1 MNRLNDASLEL
12 ADMGS
17 FHVGGR
23 VVHVSGRE
31 TMQARLSADSTVEHD
46 PNGEFWIE
54 QSYVQYFIP
63 KRQSVPVPVLLVHG
77 GGLTGACWETT
88 PDGRPGWLHLL
99 LREGFPVYVTD
110 IVERGRSGFSV
121 IDGEWPQ
128 QPFIRGAQDV
138 WTSFRFG
145 TFNDFDERRPFEKL
159 RFPIGA
165 FDQLM
170 KQIVPRWTCNTNS
183 QVAALRLILDR
194 IGPAILIGHSQG
206 GGLVTELAEQAPDLA
221 AATVLL
227 EPHGGPDPS
236 DRTIE
241 KAGPRCLV
249 VGDYIDRS
257 PLWMEITPIF
267 RHRFDTYRKKSERSI
282 LIDLPASG
290 VFGNS
295 HMMMME
301 ENNDYIVSQITTW
314 LRNTLG
320 T

>member
-1 MNRLNDASLEL
+1 MPALSDASIDL

-23 VVHVSGRE
+23 VVKVAGRP
-31 TMQARLSADSTVEHD
+31 TIQARLSADSTVEHD

-63 KRQSVPVPVLLVHG
+63 RKQSVPVPVLLVHG

-88 PDGRPGWLHLL
+88 PDGRPGWLSLL
-99 LREGFPVYVTD
+99 LREGFAVYVTD

-121 IDGEWPQ
+121 IDGEWPE
-128 QPFIRGAQDV
+128 QPFIRGSQDV

-145 TFNDFDERRPFEKL
+145 TFDDFEARRTFDSL
-159 RFPIGA
+159 RFPIA
-165 FDQLM
+165 HFDRLM
-170 KQIVPRWTCNTNS
+170 KQIVPRWTSNTKS
-183 QVAALRLILDR
+183 QVAALRQIVER
-194 IGPAILIGHSQG
+194 IGPAILVGHSQG
-206 GGLVTELAEQAPDLA
+206 GGLVTDLAEQVPELA

-236 DRTIE
+236 TTTIE

-249 VGDYIDRS
+249 VGDFIEKSSLWAEIDPIYRRRFEVYRRS
-257 PLWMEITPIF
+257 NGNSF
-267 RHRFDTYRKKSERSI
+267 
-282 LIDLPASG
+282 LIDLPNSG

-301 ENNDYIVSQITTW
+301 NNNEDILSRVKNW
-314 LRNTLG
+314 LRINLLD
-320 T
+320 